1 MRSYLMAFC
10 LMITFLALGSAV
22 QAEEG
27 KFGVVDVDQV
37 LNSID
42 EGKAAKEELVRK
54 TKEAEETL
62 IKMYESF
69 EKEKKAFQK
78 RVESHAVK
86 DEVLQMEQLDLV
98 EQQTEIQTKQKKLE
112 TKVQMMQEQL
122 VAPLT
127 RQILDLIQEIG
138 KEGEYTMIFVRGAG
152 GLLYTRESIDLTD
165 EVIERF
171 NNKKD

>member
-1 MRSYLMAFC
+1 MAFC
-10 LMITFLALGSAV
+10 LTVTILALGSAV
-22 QAEEG
+22 QAEEV

-54 TKEAEETL
+54 TKEAEEVL

-112 TKVQMMQEQL
+112 AKVQMMQEQL

-127 RQILDLIQEIG
+127 REILDQIQEIG